1 MFGHDAPMTAPSGS
15 NLRRIL
21 VLRGFVIGG
30 LLLAGVLAV
39 RLLELPLPLPPL
51 FSVIGLLTLVNLL
64 TWWRLRQPWPVADGE
79 FFAQLL
85 VDVLAITVLLY
96 YAGGSTNPL
105 VSYYLVP
112 LVIAA
117 ITLPAVYTWS
127 MAALTAACYTLLMFN
142 YYPLMPRDGN
152 FSTAIYLHLTGMWLT
167 LCSLPFSSLFLWCAW
182 PTRSKRAT
190 RHWPARAKKPCA
202 MSVSWR

>member
-117 ITLPAVYTWS
+117 ITLPAAYTWS
-127 MAALTAACYTLLMFN
+127 HGGTHGGLL
-142 YYPLMPRDGN
+142 YPADVQLLSADAQE
-152 FSTAIYLHLTGMWLT
+152 TAISAPPSICT
-167 LCSLPFSSLFLWCAW
+167 L
-182 PTRSKRAT
+182 
-190 RHWPARAKKPCA
+190 PACG
-202 MSVSWR
+202 